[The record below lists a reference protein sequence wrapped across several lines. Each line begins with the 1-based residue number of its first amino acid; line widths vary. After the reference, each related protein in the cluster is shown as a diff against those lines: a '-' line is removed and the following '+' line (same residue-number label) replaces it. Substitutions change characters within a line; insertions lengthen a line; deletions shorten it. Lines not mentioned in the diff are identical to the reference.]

1 MKITSTDEL
10 SAALTPRTKASFYIG
25 GAWVPPSG
33 SNRQLLISPVTETA
47 WIDVPLASVED
58 VDAAIDAARAAFDS
72 GPWPRM
78 AASERAAALRR
89 LAAAIAD
96 KTDLFT
102 ALWAGQVGAPVG
114 FGGVFGGFAPATLMY
129 YAGLA
134 EQFAFSE
141 ARSGPFG
148 SALVE
153 KVPVGVVAVVTPWN
167 APMQLMM
174 FKLAPALAAGCTCV
188 VKSSPETP
196 FDALCMAEL
205 AEAAGIPAGVINVLT
220 ADRDAGA
227 HLVASPR
234 IDKVSFTGS
243 TAAGKAVGTSA
254 LQNMTRFTLELG
266 GKSAAVLMEDVDL
279 EAALPALIPYTMP
292 FSGQICFAQTRI
304 LAPRSRLEEIT
315 QACAVVFKSL
325 VLGDPFNPSTQLGP
339 LATRAQR
346 DRVAAYIEAG
356 RSGGA
361 RLTVGGGK
369 PSWAEKGY
377 WIEPTLFADV
387 TVEMKIAQEEI
398 FGPVV
403 SIIAYED
410 DADAVRLANATE
422 FGLSGSVFGR
432 NRGRALAVAQAMQ
445 TGHVGI
451 NGLTLM
457 PGLPFG
463 GYKRSGMGREGGIE
477 GFESFLE
484 TKAIYDLSD
493 AAAK

>member
-1 MKITSTDEL
+1 MKITSTAEL
-10 SAALTPRTKASFYIG
+10 SAALTARTKAGFYIG
-25 GAWVPPSG
+25 GAWVPPNG
-33 SNRQLLISPVTETA
+33 NARQLLVSPVTEEA

-58 VDAAIDAARAAFDS
+58 VDAAIGAARDAFDN

-78 AASERAAALRR
+78 APSERAAALRR
-89 LAAAIAD
+89 LAGAIAE

-102 ALWAGQVGAPVG
+102 ALWAGEVGAPVG
-114 FGGVFGGFAPATLMY
+114 FGGAFGGFAPATLMY
-129 YAGLA
+129 YADLV
-134 EQFAFSE
+134 EQFSFSE
-141 ARSGPFG
+141 ERSGPFG
-148 SALVE
+148 AALVE

-205 AEAAGIPAGVINVLT
+205 AEAAGIPAGVINVVT

-243 TAAGKAVGTSA
+243 TPAGRVVGTSA

-279 EAALPALIPYTMP
+279 QAALPALVPFTMP

-304 LAPRSRLEEIT
+304 LAPRSRLDEIT
-315 QACAVVFKSL
+315 QACAAVFQSL
-325 VLGDPFNPSTQLGP
+325 VLGDPFNTSTQLGP
-339 LATRAQR
+339 LATRAQY
-346 DRVAAYIEAG
+346 DRVSAYIEAG
-356 RSGGA
+356 RGAGA
-361 RLTVGGGK
+361 RLALGGGR
-369 PSWAEKGY
+369 PNWAEKGY
-377 WIEPTLFADV
+377 WIEPTLFTDV
-387 TVEMKIAQEEI
+387 APEMKIAREEI

-403 SIIAYED
+403 CIIAYED

-422 FGLSGSVFGR
+422 FGLSGSVFGQ

-484 TKAIYDLSD
+484 TKAIYDLST
-493 AAAK
+493 AVAG